1 MVQFHK
7 RKKNPLLERRVVYNY
22 AEIEVIVVNE
32 SDHWICRDS
41 EFRNS
46 GWLGPTLHS
55 LSLYLYSFFSEYA
68 RLLPPNPPL
77 SCLFSNLFIFR
88 LWSSRIAFLIILNVF
103 FPPLII
109 LAPVLLPMGTLYN
122 SCPAFLVS

>member
-55 LSLYLYSFFSEYA
+55 LSLSISTAFFLSTHA
-68 RLLPPNPPL
+68 SSLPTPL
-77 SCLFSNLFIFR
+77 SRAC
-88 LWSSRIAFLIILNVF
+88 FLIYLF
-103 FPPLII
+103 LDYGPPE
-109 LAPVLLPMGTLYN
+109 
-122 SCPAFLVS
+122 